1 MGGIAL
7 APRVRGRARSRWTGK
22 GEPRD
27 FRETSSS
34 AFQKWSRQVQFA
46 HVLSCQPLA
55 VRLTFQQLP
64 IKAVAQLRQAVR
76 RGPTRP
82 LPDFHFNSTSLP
94 WLIRAG
100 MRLKFAQAPQS
111 SAQFVGSLRAAQ
123 HEQNVVEAASQHVRS
138 TPSMPTL
145 MAQRSRYARRAM
157 HATMAP
163 DYDRLLALPYGCWR
177 AHPVSMPAAV
187 LASPDPSG
195 RRSSWADASGGVWG
209 PPGPK
214 TSRAT
219 ACECG
224 SELEPALSSALTRML
239 TRLV

>member
-34 AFQKWSRQVQFA
+34 AFQKWSRQVQFV

-55 VRLTFQQLP
+55 MHLTFQQLP
-64 IKAVAQLRQAVR
+64 IKAVAQLRQAVL
-76 RGPTRP
+76 RGHARP

-111 SAQFVGSLRAAQ
+111 SAEFLEALRAAQ
-123 HEQNVVEAASQHVRS
+123 DEQNVVEATSQHVS
-138 TPSMPTL
+138 SSVSIHTL
-145 MAQRSRYARRAM
+145 MAQRSRYAQRAM

-163 DYDRLLALPYGCWR
+163 DAVDCTALAIRLLVCSSCEHA
-177 AHPVSMPAAV
+177 AAV
-187 LASPDPSG
+187 VASPDPSG
-195 RRSSWADASGGVWG
+195 RRPSWAGALGGAWG
-209 PPGPK
+209 PLGPK
-214 TSRAT
+214 ISHVAPSQ
-219 ACECG
+219 CV
-224 SELEPALSSALTRML
+224 SELEPAHSSALT
-239 TRLV
+239 

>member
-1 MGGIAL
+1 MTAHILAAL
-7 APRVRGRARSRWTGK
+7 V
-22 GEPRD
+22 GEPARAARTVQAGQRD

-34 AFQKWSRQVQFA
+34 AFQKWSRQVQFV

-55 VRLTFQQLP
+55 MHLTFQQLP
-64 IKAVAQLRQAVR
+64 IKAVAQLRQAVL
-76 RGPTRP
+76 RGHARP

-100 MRLKFAQAPQS
+100 MRVKFAQAPQS

-214 TSRAT
+214 ISHVPPSQ
-219 ACECG
+219 CV
-224 SELEPALSSALTRML
+224 SELELAHSSALSRPL
-239 TRLV
+239 TTLV